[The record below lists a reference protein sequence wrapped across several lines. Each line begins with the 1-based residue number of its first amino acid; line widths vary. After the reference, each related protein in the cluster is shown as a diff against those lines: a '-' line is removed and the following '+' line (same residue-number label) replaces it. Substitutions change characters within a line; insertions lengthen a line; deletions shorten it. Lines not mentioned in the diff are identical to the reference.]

1 MKGSR
6 LRAVAGSLSALL
18 AALVVLACAG
28 SALAAPTVGPS
39 GSAFYTPPSPLP
51 SGSNGDLIWYR
62 PSPVSLGSG
71 APSVN
76 AWDILYHTT
85 DAVGTPDLATGALIV
100 PTAAWTGSGSRP
112 VIDYA
117 VGTQGLAAS
126 CAPSSQLEAGT
137 EYETANIVALLK
149 QGWAVVLSDY
159 QGYTTGSQSL
169 YTVGAAEGHA
179 VLDAVTAADQVPGT
193 GLSSSAPTA
202 IWGYS
207 QGGQAAA
214 WAGQLKATYD
224 PSLDLVGVAAGGI
237 PGDLQAT
244 AEYLNGGP
252 TAAFAAMSIIGLS
265 DQYPSAI
272 DLATLANANGA
283 AAIATIKGEC
293 VFGALL
299 GFEHANLDTYTQSGQ
314 TLDQLLATPA
324 IASAVSAQKLGGTK
338 IPVPLYQYHG
348 QADEAIPLAQ
358 DIALKQQYCAEGV
371 TDEFALYPGEHV
383 TTQFQAA
390 PQVISWIANRLVPL
404 VGTLDAPSDCSET
417 APPPTSTATPSSGD
431 WLVALDQWPL
441 HGTLNLSKL
450 SGTITLPSSSTFSGA
465 VDLTSDQLQNGTIA
479 SSTFSTKISFLGIPL
494 SATIALV
501 QSGPATGTASLDS
514 SGQLHIGGSVS
525 EAVQLKSVGFIG
537 INLSLGSC
545 QTVSPVTFGLTFNG
559 PVSSLGDGQLTFSGS
574 TRFPSLHNCG
584 LLTGILN
591 LLFPGGGNRYS
602 FTVSPPAP
610 TNY

>member
-1 MKGSR
+1 M
-6 LRAVAGSLSALL
+6 
-18 AALVVLACAG
+18 
-28 SALAAPTVGPS
+28 GPS

-51 SGSNGDLIWYR
+51 SGGHGDLIWYR
-62 PSPVSLGSG
+62 PSSVSLGTG
-71 APSVN
+71 APSVD

-85 DAVGTPDLATGALIV
+85 DAVGTQDLATGAVIV
-100 PTAAWTGSGSRP
+100 PAASWTGSGARP

-137 EYETANIVALLK
+137 EYETANLVALLK

-159 QGYTTGSQSL
+159 QGYTTGSESL
-169 YTVGAAEGHA
+169 FTVGAAEGHA

-214 WAGQLKATYD
+214 WAGQLQPTYD
-224 PSLDLVGVAAGGI
+224 PSLNLVGVAAGGI
-237 PGDLQAT
+237 PADLKAT
-244 AEYLNGGP
+244 ADYLNGGP
-252 TAAFAAMSIIGLS
+252 TAAFAAMSIIGLG

-272 DLATLANANGA
+272 DLATLANASGA
-283 AAIATIKGEC
+283 AAIASIKSQC
-293 VFGALL
+293 VFSALL
-299 GFEHANLDTYTQSGQ
+299 GFEHANLDTYTQGGE

-324 IASAVSAQKLGGTK
+324 IAAVVSAQQLGATK
-338 IPVPLYQYHG
+338 IPVPVYQYHG

-358 DIALKQQYCAEGV
+358 DIALKQQYCAAGV
-371 TDEFALYPGEHV
+371 TDEFVLYPGEHV

-390 PQVISWIANRLVPL
+390 PQVISWIAGRLVPL
-404 VGTLDAPSDCSET
+404 IGTVDAPSDCSET
-417 APPPTSTATPSSGD
+417 APPPTSSATPRSGD

-494 SATIALV
+494 NATIALV
-501 QSGPATGTASLDS
+501 QAGPATGTASLDS
-514 SGQLHIGGSVS
+514 SGQLHIVGSVRETWS
-525 EAVQLKSVGFIG
+525 
-537 INLSLGSC
+537 
-545 QTVSPVTFGLTFNG
+545 
-559 PVSSLGDGQLTFSGS
+559 
-574 TRFPSLHNCG
+574 
-584 LLTGILN
+584 
-591 LLFPGGGNRYS
+591 
-602 FTVSPPAP
+602 
-610 TNY
+610 